1 MITGG
6 RLPSMPDPLY
16 LSPSTDQR
24 IWYVESGSKVSSGC
38 SRAHPHPCMPEIPT
52 VARTLGLISPNSSAI
67 ASVIGAT
74 VLEPS
79 TSTVPDKP
87 SCSDLLQSEIA
98 KPATIAQIRKP
109 AVTKSDGHFLCFK
122 KFNELETYF
131 VSVSTINEDAEALMP
146 LIEKGTN

>member
-24 IWYVESGSKVSSGC
+24 ISYVESGSKVSSGC
-38 SRAHPHPCMPEIPT
+38 SRTHPHTCMPEIPT
-52 VARTLGLISPNSSAI
+52 VARTLGLISPNSSVI

-98 KPATIAQIRKP
+98 KPA
-109 AVTKSDGHFLCFK
+109 VTKFDGYFLCFK

>member
-6 RLPSMPDPLY
+6 RLPSMPDLLY
-16 LSPSTDQR
+16 FSPSTDQR

-38 SRAHPHPCMPEIPT
+38 SRAHPHTCMPEIPT

-98 KPATIAQIRKP
+98 KPA
-109 AVTKSDGHFLCFK
+109 VTNSDGHFLCFK